1 MTHTKHTG
9 IIYTKELKKNG
20 RFINTNNR
28 ICRTRKKNRKA
39 RNKRRT
45 KPRRI
50 NRTITPKRKHTS
62 KATIKINKYIKGV
75 VEIMKKQFNITL
87 EESTIAEIKEEAEK
101 LEISASALMTILFKQ
116 YQKEQIA
123 MNLIKNKDVMQALEQ
138 ISKEMNK
145 I

>member
-1 MTHTKHTG
+1 
-9 IIYTKELKKNG
+9 
-20 RFINTNNR
+20 
-28 ICRTRKKNRKA
+28 
-39 RNKRRT
+39 
-45 KPRRI
+45 
-50 NRTITPKRKHTS
+50 
-62 KATIKINKYIKGV
+62 
-75 VEIMKKQFNITL
+75 MKKQFNITL

-123 MNLIKNKDVMQALEQ
+123 MDLIKNKDVMQVLEQ